1 MLAHGISP
9 RLVYLFSAEGNQP
22 AAAFY
27 EARGFRK
34 LSSVPGLFATG
45 SACVLAHDL
54 TIDPSPALESSEVSL
69 ERLARTDLPSP
80 DDPAMTETPFGFLV
94 TRMQESSLQNCIC
107 TSETTDACIETLR
120 SGAAKKA
127 TGYDQVTLDLLW
139 RRLESQGWS
148 RGGLLMMVLSE
159 PPEIHINPDIE
170 IEVIDPARLACT
182 PSYRRLLEEDDALI
196 TGRWRSIRNG
206 GLEARS
212 SSRGSMAVR
221 QGAVGGT

>member
-1 MLAHGISP
+1 
-9 RLVYLFSAEGNQP
+9 
-22 AAAFY
+22 
-27 EARGFRK
+27 
-34 LSSVPGLFATG
+34 
-45 SACVLAHDL
+45 
-54 TIDPSPALESSEVSL
+54 
-69 ERLARTDLPSP
+69 
-80 DDPAMTETPFGFLV
+80 
-94 TRMQESSLQNCIC
+94 
-107 TSETTDACIETLR
+107 
-120 SGAAKKA
+120 
-127 TGYDQVTLDLLW
+127 
-139 RRLESQGWS
+139 
-148 RGGLLMMVLSE
+148 MMVLSE